1 MRSITKYV
9 VVTALMM
16 GTFFTISPKA
26 EAAPSL
32 RNAAMAS
39 MNTQKGA
46 KYVYGAE
53 GGYSKGYD
61 CSGLIYWGYKKH
73 GKTLPRT
80 AQAQYNKSKHIT
92 WAGARPGDLVFIRDG
107 FGHVYHVGVY
117 TGVKNGHRY
126 MTNANTGA
134 YRGRKVVEAPIYE
147 YTKGPDNAVIGQYS

>member
-1 MRSITKYV
+1 MKSTGKWFVISS
-9 VVTALMM
+9 LMV
-16 GTFFTISPKA
+16 GAFFATTPDA
-26 EAAPSL
+26 EAAPTL
-32 RNAAMAS
+32 RSKAMAS
-39 MNTQKGA
+39 ADTQKGA

-61 CSGLIYWGYKKH
+61 CSGLIYWSYKKH

-117 TGVKNGHRY
+117 TGVKNGHRH
-126 MTNANTGA
+126 MTNANTGS
-134 YRGRKVVEAPIYE
+134 YRGRKVVDAPIYE
-147 YTKGPDNAVIGQYS
+147 YTAGPDNAVIGQY